1 MTGGQLVTV
10 PDAGYVVADHQLEL
24 PGLGDGQQR
33 DSAMVRACRLT
44 IAALADAGKLTPAH
58 AVLTQLLLELSGAID
73 RGRQAGRA
81 SAVAMAARE
90 LRDTLLMIDP
100 PPEDGAAGDRAAEL
114 LREFWADVE
123 AAANAHQ
130 PS

>member
-1 MTGGQLVTV
+1 MGDT
-10 PDAGYVVADHQLEL
+10 QLEL
-24 PGLGDGQQR
+24 PGMGEPENR
-33 DSAMVRACRLT
+33 SSAMVRACHST
-44 IAALADAGKLTPAH
+44 IKALAEVGKLAPQH

-73 RGRQAGRA
+73 RGRAAGRA

-100 PPEDGAAGDRAAEL
+100 PPEDGPAGEDAARQ
-114 LREFWADVE
+114 LREFMATVE
-123 AAANAHQ
+123 AAANNGGVVPEGWV

>member
-1 MTGGQLVTV
+1 MTATPTPTGTPKSMG
-10 PDAGYVVADHQLEL
+10 DQLEL
-24 PGLGDGQQR
+24 PGLEAPAAG

-44 IAALADAGKLTPAH
+44 VAALADAGKLLPQH

-73 RGRQAGRA
+73 RGRAAGRA

-90 LRDTLLMIDP
+90 LRDTLLMLDP
-100 PPEDGAAGDRAAEL
+100 PPEDGGGDAALQL
-114 LREFWADVE
+114 LREFGADVE
-123 AAANAHQ
+123 AAANADQ